1 MEQPDQNT
9 KMKEIFME
17 KISELLSNQSK
28 NSKILTNECYQTIIR
43 KLKLLNEKP
52 IGYQLQLESKNDY
65 RLLKSH
71 EILVVEND
79 GVTHERLVKP
89 VNGKKLRYVTVE
101 EMFEILLEQHQKSG
115 HGKRDIM
122 YADIKDQYANLTQ
135 KHCQTLVQN
144 IFQWIGH
151 LFN

>member
-89 VNGKKLRYVTVE
+89 ANGKRIRYVTVE
-101 EMFEILLEQHQKSG
+101 DRYVWNFARS
-115 HGKRDIM
+115 
-122 YADIKDQYANLTQ
+122 TS
-135 KHCQTLVQN
+135 
-144 IFQWIGH
+144 
-151 LFN
+151 